1 MRGIFDSRVSST
13 LNYGKYV
20 KYVLLPVFV
29 VICLTVIAGCARFR
43 SSTLR
48 PEKIFS
54 LPLSEDKARFPR
66 QGGIYHEIPGRVGVL
81 KEWVAFSEPSEKTI
95 KLFRSGKLVFTVRGQ
110 DAKNKNEARSLEAV
124 RVPGRIVM
132 GSNDDFFVENY
143 IPPEGESK
151 DPSARGGYKILQF
164 DFKGKLLRSIGRKGL
179 SELVFENILWF
190 DVDSKGYLWVL
201 YRYLDELHLDR
212 YEGSRLAYEF
222 RQTDCEAMTLDKRQL
237 EMLKDRNSIVHC
249 EYIYPFYSGERVM
262 LSSRIDRIDP
272 DSEKKQLTL
281 AYRIVKVK
289 SLNDAPPETVFA
301 RLSNAEDH
309 PYLPQGSD
317 SVGIWQNLESGR
329 VRIAR
334 YSLSGDLRNSI
345 VIEQSGR
352 PSEWRQIW
360 QTLSGEVY
368 GIRIFA
374 DQFEI
379 HHFK

>member
-1 MRGIFDSRVSST
+1 MRTVA
-13 LNYGKYV
+13 
-20 KYVLLPVFV
+20 LLVCLVAVFS
-29 VICLTVIAGCARFR
+29 GCARFR
-43 SSTLR
+43 SSTLK

-54 LPLSEDKARFPR
+54 LPFGDDKAHFPR
-66 QGGIYHEIPGRVGVL
+66 QGGVYHEIPGRVGVL

-95 KLFRSGKLVFTVRGQ
+95 KLYRSGKLAFSVRGQ
-110 DAKNKNEARSLEAV
+110 DSGKSKGDSRSLEAV
-124 RVPGRIVM
+124 RIPGRIVM
-132 GSNDDFFVENY
+132 GGNDDFFVENY

-151 DPSARGGYKILQF
+151 DPTTKGGYKILQF

-190 DVDSKGYLWVL
+190 DADTKGYLWVL

-212 YEGSRLAYEF
+212 YEGNRLAYEF
-222 RQTDCEAMTLDKRQL
+222 RQTDCEAMTLDKKQL

-289 SLNDAPPETVFA
+289 NLNDAAAETVFA

-309 PYLPQGSD
+309 PYLPQGKD
-317 SVGIWQNLESGR
+317 SVGIWQNLEGGK

-334 YSLSGDLRNSI
+334 YSLTGDLKNSI
-345 VIEQSGR
+345 VIEQTGR
-352 PSEWRQIW
+352 PSEWRQVW
-360 QTLSGEVY
+360 QTLSGDVY
-368 GIRIFA
+368 GIRVFA

-379 HHFK
+379 HQFK